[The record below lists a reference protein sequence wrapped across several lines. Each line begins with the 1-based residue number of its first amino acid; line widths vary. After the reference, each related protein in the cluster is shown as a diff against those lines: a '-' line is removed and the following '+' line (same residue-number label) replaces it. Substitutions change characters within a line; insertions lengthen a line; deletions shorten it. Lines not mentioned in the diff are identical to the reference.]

1 MSRIAKKP
9 EERRIEI
16 LETAQRLFFEV
27 GYEKTSVERIINEL
41 NLAKGTFYYYFKSKA
56 DLLVAIADLH
66 ADSHYEKWQQIIDRQ
81 DLNAVEKLN
90 AVFDFSLNFKLGNKE
105 LIIAYLKAMMDEQ
118 NIILHYKMAEK
129 RNQVASEL
137 LGQVVEQGIREGLFD
152 TPYPRESIIMI
163 FKLADFMT
171 GELVPLLLKMFEDA
185 NYLPLVEEKYDAI
198 TFAMERILGADKGT
212 ISIYDHD
219 TLKKFVNSE

>member
-1 MSRIAKKP
+1 MSRITKKP
-9 EERRIEI
+9 EERKKQI
-16 LETAQRLFFEV
+16 LQSAQRLFFEE
-27 GYEKTSVERIINEL
+27 GYEKTSVERIIKEL

-56 DLLVAIADLH
+56 DLLVAIADQH
-66 ADSHYEKWQQIIDRQ
+66 AERHYEKWQQIIDRA
-81 DLNAVEKLN
+81 DLNAIEKLN
-90 AVFDFSLNFKLGNKE
+90 AVFDFSLNLKLENKQ
-105 LIIAYLKAMMDEQ
+105 LILAYLKAMMDEQ

-152 TPYPRESIIMI
+152 TPYPRESIIMT

-171 GELVPLLLKMFEDA
+171 GELVPLLLNMFKDP

-198 TFAMERILGADKGT
+198 TYAMERILGAKKGT
-212 ISIYDHD
+212 IRMYDHD
-219 TLKKFVNSE
+219 TLKKFAIN